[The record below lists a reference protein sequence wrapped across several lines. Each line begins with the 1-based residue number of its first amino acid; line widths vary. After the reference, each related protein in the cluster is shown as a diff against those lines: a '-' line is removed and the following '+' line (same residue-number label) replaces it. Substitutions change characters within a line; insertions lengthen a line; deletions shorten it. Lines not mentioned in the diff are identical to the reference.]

1 MTAHRCLAVRL
12 WARGMAAAVEQLAQ
26 AASAGRSGCGCF
38 ANAHMVGESRRN
50 RALLVAMRS
59 ADWVFPDGKP
69 VAWLLRLRGARH
81 AGQVPGPETVEHLLA
96 RAAPLGLPIYLFGGA
111 ETVLATLVRELPQRH
126 SGLVIA
132 GAHSPPFRAWTPDEE
147 AVDAA
152 RIRAS
157 GARICFVALG
167 CPKQE
172 MWMQRNAA
180 ATGCVCLGVGAAFP
194 MLAGL
199 TPRAPRLVRALAL
212 EWAYRWAQEPRRL
225 AHRYTVGNARFAAAA
240 LRELRTG
247 RRRVG

>member
-12 WARGMAAAVEQLAQ
+12 WARGLTAAVEHLAHT
-26 AASAGRSGCGCF
+26 AAAGHSGYGCF

-50 RALLVAMRS
+50 RALLVAMRA

-69 VAWLLRLRGARH
+69 VALLLRLRGARH
-81 AGQVPGPETVEHLLA
+81 AGQVPGPETTEHLLE
-96 RAAPLGLPIYLFGGA
+96 RAAALGLPVYLFGGA
-111 ETVLATLVRELPQRH
+111 EAVLEKLTRDLPLRH
-126 SGLVIA
+126 PGLVIA
-132 GAHSPPFRAWTPDEE
+132 GAHSPPFRAWTPAEE
-147 AVDAA
+147 AADAA

-157 GARICFVALG
+157 GARLCFVALG

-172 MWMQRNAA
+172 TWMQRNAA

-199 TPRAPRLVRALAL
+199 TPRAPRVVRALAL

-240 LRELRTG
+240 LRELRT
-247 RRRVG
+247 RR